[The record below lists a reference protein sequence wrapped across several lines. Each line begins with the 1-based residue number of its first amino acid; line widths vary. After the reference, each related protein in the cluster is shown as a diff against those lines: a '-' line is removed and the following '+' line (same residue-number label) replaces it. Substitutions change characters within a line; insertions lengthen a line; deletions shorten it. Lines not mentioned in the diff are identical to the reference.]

1 MNREY
6 IRDNMNRIM
15 AGDHLVL
22 LYDEVNN
29 EENVYEVASYIISRI
44 NKKEKCYYIA
54 GDIDTNFLKKELSNF
69 IDLEKY
75 LNSGQLSI
83 LEKEDAYSKDGKF
96 DPNKMIELIKSLTDE
111 ALVQG
116 YNAFALTGELSWVLE
131 YDDGFE
137 MIMHYE
143 YLLNKEIFT
152 NYPVSAICRY
162 NINKFSS
169 LMIKNI
175 IEVHPIIIYKGE
187 IHENP
192 FYFDVISIDNLDID
206 EYQVKSMLSAI
217 QKYSLDRSRFID
229 ELKNKE
235 EKYHELQLSV
245 LKNMVVTLTGLLEIH
260 DEYTRDHSQN
270 VANYSKLIAQA
281 MNLSLSDISKIYY
294 SGLVH
299 DIGKAIIPKEILNK
313 NGKLTDEEYTIVKK
327 HPTYAYQALVQNNEL
342 SEISKIVLQHHERW
356 DGYGYPNGLKEQE
369 ITIEA
374 RIIAIADSFDAMT
387 SNRPYRKAFSKEQ
400 AINEIFDKLGSQ
412 FDPTIG
418 KIAIEKVFKYI

>member
-1 MNREY
+1 MNKEY
-6 IRDNMNRIM
+6 IRNNMNRIL
-15 AGDHLVL
+15 AGDHMVL
-22 LYDEVNN
+22 LYDDSTT
-29 EENVYEVASYIISRI
+29 EENIFEVASYIISRI
-44 NKKEKCYYIA
+44 NRNEKCYYIA
-54 GDIDTNFLKKELSNF
+54 GDIDTNLLKKELSNL

-75 LNSGQLSI
+75 LNNGQLSI
-83 LEKEDAYSKDGKF
+83 LEKEEAYSKDGKF

-111 ALVQG
+111 ALAQG
-116 YNAFALTGELSWVLE
+116 YNAFAITGEISWVLE
-131 YDDGFE
+131 YNDGFE

-162 NINKFSS
+162 NINKFSPQ
-169 LMIKNI
+169 MIKNI

-217 QKYSLDRSRFID
+217 QKYSLDRTRFID

-260 DEYTRDHSQN
+260 DEYTKDHSQN

-313 NGKLTDEEYTIVKK
+313 NGKLTDEEYLIVKK

-342 SEISKIVLQHHERW
+342 FEISKIVLQHHERW
-356 DGYGYPNGLKEQE
+356 DGFGYPNGLKEQE

-387 SNRPYRKAFSKEQ
+387 SNRPYRKAFTKEQ
-400 AINEIFDKLGSQ
+400 AINEILDKLGSQ
-412 FDPTIG
+412 FDPVIG
-418 KIAIEKVFKYI
+418 RLAVEEVFEKF